1 MKELYMYRAIKNF
14 SVNGN
19 DYEIGKKIKLTD
31 ISGRLIRGRKIADI
45 KKPRKTKEKS
55 PKEPRAI
62 PTPIVDSEHQGVGP
76 VSGEV
81 IGSLVEELPEPDE
94 TPEQEELLL
103 DDSSDVVVE
112 TGELDLPTLI
122 ELRRFA
128 EETDSIIR
136 LQATGLAVGID
147 IDHRNSLEDNRAI
160 VLNFIDAELEEIKVE
175 TNADLPSQE
184 IKELTS
190 DIPTPLTE
198 EELRENALTT
208 DSDVELEEIGRIF
221 GIEVDRRKSIE
232 DIRAEVLAVID
243 AYFEPD
249 ILKTASEV
257 ESNSDLP
264 DEKTLG
270 DLFETKE

>member
-1 MKELYMYRAIKNF
+1 MYRAIKNF

-45 KKPRKTKEKS
+45 KKPRKTKEKA

-103 DDSSDVVVE
+103 DDSASVVVV
-112 TGELDLPTLI
+112 
-122 ELRRFA
+122 
-128 EETDSIIR
+128 TD
-136 LQATGLAVGID
+136 D
-147 IDHRNSLEDNRAI
+147 
-160 VLNFIDAELEEIKVE
+160 
-175 TNADLPSQE
+175 
-184 IKELTS
+184 